1 MVAKMIY
8 KSELKIQK
16 KIGSSWICEK
26 SPALLIKVYS
36 VDLGK
41 SQFYLASTF
50 EEDNIA
56 SSLNQSFTVNPNN
69 HLLSYPKILNIA
81 SDNPEDHLFN

>member
-1 MVAKMIY
+1 M
-8 KSELKIQK
+8 KIQNNVILVGYVK
-16 KIGSSWICEK
+16 G
-26 SPALLIKVYS
+26 ALLIKVYN

-50 EEDNIA
+50 EEDDIA

-69 HLLSYPKILNIA
+69 HLFSYPKIINI
-81 SDNPEDHLFN
+81 SYSKPMHYQFKVI